1 TRPRACPWPE
11 IPASMS
17 AVIPMA
23 RICPTTSTLRPSRPT
38 RSRVR
43 RCSIPP
49 DRRSTASAEATVSA
63 ALAAIH
69 GIEAMDRSDHQ
80 VLREKHGMALIK
92 GGRDMLERRIVHALA
107 FNHHEEFE
115 RLLELLRRRGE
126 LTLVASNDD
135 TPSSVA

>member
-1 TRPRACPWPE
+1 
-11 IPASMS
+11 
-17 AVIPMA
+17 
-23 RICPTTSTLRPSRPT
+23 
-38 RSRVR
+38 
-43 RCSIPP
+43 
-49 DRRSTASAEATVSA
+49 
-63 ALAAIH
+63 
-69 GIEAMDRSDHQ
+69 MDRSDHQ